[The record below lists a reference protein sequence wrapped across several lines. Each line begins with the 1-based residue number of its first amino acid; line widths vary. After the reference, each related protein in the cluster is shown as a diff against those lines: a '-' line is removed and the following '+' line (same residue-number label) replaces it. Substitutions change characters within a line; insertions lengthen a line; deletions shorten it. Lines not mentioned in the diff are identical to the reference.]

1 MIASFGG
8 VAPRRSR
15 AGGFVRRARDLLLV
29 AVALGASLVHS
40 VVLGEENRA
49 AARLEAMA
57 DFLARAQ
64 RLSVTI
70 DSVYDIVQE
79 SGQKVQFGERRMV
92 ALRRPDHARIDVT
105 RRDGSR
111 RGVLF
116 DGTQLAVFDLD
127 EKVYAIVSK
136 PGTVDAAFDYFV
148 TGLDMRLPLRELLK
162 ADLPRQLKDVVG
174 NARLVAEEQLG
185 GVATDHVAFRGPKT
199 DVQLWIPRDG
209 DPLPNRIV
217 ITYRVAEGQPQFEA
231 DLSAWNL
238 APDVPDRLF
247 TFTPAAG
254 AEQIPVLIPRRE
266 KTP

>member
-1 MIASFGG
+1 
-8 VAPRRSR
+8 
-15 AGGFVRRARDLLLV
+15 VRKARDLLLA
-29 AVALGASLVHS
+29 AVVLGASLVHS

-57 DFLARAQ
+57 GFLAKAQ

-70 DSVYDIVQE
+70 DSAYDVVQD
-79 SGQKVQFGERRMV
+79 SGEKIQFGERRV
-92 ALRRPDHARIDVT
+92 VTLRRPDRARIDVI

-127 EKVYAIVSK
+127 AKVYTTVSK

-148 TGLDMRLPLRELLK
+148 NELNMNVPLHEFLK
-162 ADLPRQLKDVVG
+162 TDLRRQLKDVLG
-174 NARLVAEEQLG
+174 SARLVAEEQLG
-185 GVATDHVAFRGPKT
+185 GVATDHVAFRGDKA

-209 DPLPNRIV
+209 DPLPKRIV
-217 ITYRVAEGQPQFEA
+217 ITYRLAEGQPQFEA

-238 APDVPDRLF
+238 APDVPDTLF
-247 TFTPAAG
+247 TFTPSAG

-266 KTP
+266 KKP

>member
-1 MIASFGG
+1 M
-8 VAPRRSR
+8 
-15 AGGFVRRARDLLLV
+15 
-29 AVALGASLVHS
+29 
-40 VVLGEENRA
+40 
-49 AARLEAMA
+49 
-57 DFLARAQ
+57 
-64 RLSVTI
+64 
-70 DSVYDIVQE
+70 
-79 SGQKVQFGERRMV
+79 
-92 ALRRPDHARIDVT
+92 
-105 RRDGSR
+105 
-111 RGVLF
+111 
-116 DGTQLAVFDLD
+116 FDLD
-127 EKVYAIVSK
+127 EKVYATVSK